1 MSRTRHI
8 TLVSPSRRRSIGLGS
23 PVCYFLLKNA
33 VILGWFRDTQIFLLS
48 CCFFP
53 FDLVVLL
60 FLSST
65 ALGTDAERN
74 CFLVAKAGVIVLVIG
89 FFPVVLSFGGRRPAL
104 LVPAA

>member
-1 MSRTRHI
+1 M
-8 TLVSPSRRRSIGLGS
+8 
-23 PVCYFLLKNA
+23 LKNA

-65 ALGTDAERN
+65 ALGTVVERK
-74 CFLVAKAGVIVLVIG
+74 CFLVAKAGVIVLVKG
-89 FFPVVLSFGGRRPAL
+89 FFPVVLSFGGRSASVRAEFRAPGGFGEVVAVEATV
-104 LVPAA
+104 LVVRHNHR